1 MKDTFGGKM
10 TGKILHF
17 SIQEGKGIISASDG
31 QRYDFLSEA
40 WKSFEI
46 HPVKDTEVD
55 FTISE
60 GNAVAIYAL
69 NNAQTHHQT
78 HITLQAPQTSMAAVV
93 SMIFGIIGIF
103 FTWWV
108 LAIPSVIAIIAGH
121 VARSN
126 IASSHGKLGGDG
138 FAIAGL
144 ILGYIVIALYILVA
158 FIFVGALSA
167 LSSIR

>member
-1 MKDTFGGKM
+1 MDKKCSQLIIGQSIIHSFNPKPFKNMDT
-10 TGKILHF
+10 
-17 SIQEGKGIISASDG
+17 
-31 QRYDFLSEA
+31 
-40 WKSFEI
+40 
-46 HPVKDTEVD
+46 
-55 FTISE
+55 
-60 GNAVAIYAL
+60 AIYAL

-158 FIFVGALSA
+158 FIFVGAISA